1 MDMCFTD
8 KGTHKT
14 TNMSFPGWGKN
25 ITSDIC
31 FPRRGIHGY
40 LSQVGEHISLKVHVS
55 PVGKSLGICVSQ
67 VRKHISLGI
76 RVSQV
81 GEHISLG
88 ICVSQVGEHISLMGM
103 SFPTWD
109 LRLIRIH
116 SNDRKY
122 FYVYLGMLMN
132 LLLLLFLL
140 GHHRSPELLWEIAS
154 FCFGVLKNLLI
165 TYIHLWL
172 YL

>member
-1 MDMCFTD
+1 M
-8 KGTHKT
+8 
-14 TNMSFPGWGKN
+14 
-25 ITSDIC
+25 
-31 FPRRGIHGY
+31 FPRWGNTLSLGIRV
-40 LSQVGEHISLKVHVS
+40 SQVGEHIPLGIRVS
-55 PVGKSLGICVSQ
+55 QEGEHISLGIRVSE
-67 VRKHISLGI
+67 VGEHISLGI

-103 SFPTWD
+103 CFPTWD

-116 SNDRKY
+116 SNDRNY

-165 TYIHLWL
+165 TYIHL
-172 YL
+172 